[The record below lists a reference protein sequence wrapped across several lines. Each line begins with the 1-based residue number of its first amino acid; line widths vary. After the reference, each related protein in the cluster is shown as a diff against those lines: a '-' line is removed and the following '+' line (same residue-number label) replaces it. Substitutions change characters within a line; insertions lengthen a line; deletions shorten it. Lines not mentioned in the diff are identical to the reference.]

1 MSARDDEPLSD
12 VAAFRRL
19 LPWLRGDA
27 GLYALALLLAPV
39 TAATV
44 IAQPWLLQRA
54 IDQHIAPAAAGTGDL
69 SGLADAAAL
78 YLVSIV
84 LGFVFQTG
92 HMLALSYAAMRTIT
106 RLRRAVFQHTLSLGQ
121 SFFDRTPTGRLLTRA
136 TSDVEALGETLTAG
150 AITIVL
156 DVLQVVGVVTA
167 MLWLDARLT
176 ATLLLVAPPLALIV
190 ELLRKRLRALFGL
203 IRDAQAALNAYLSE
217 RLDGLEV
224 VQLHRD
230 EARTQAA
237 FRARLHRYR
246 DAAVRTNIYDALM
259 YATVDGLTSVT
270 MALLLAYGAFA
281 AEGTLTAGLMAAFIE
296 YVARL
301 FRPIQEF
308 SGKVAVIQR
317 AGAALVKLFG
327 LLDVEERV
335 QGGTAQLGDVRGELV
350 LEDVSFAYGDGPDVL
365 HGVSLTVPPCTTVAV
380 VGRTGSGKSTIGR
393 LLSAAY
399 CGYRGS
405 IRLDGHELCDLS
417 PDAVRAAVGTVRQD
431 VQLFPADVRFNLS
444 LGRDLSDDAL
454 LDAVRR
460 AHASDVVARLGGLD
474 GRVEHAGR
482 NLSAGEAQLL
492 SFARTLAHDPPLLV
506 LDEATASVDSATEA
520 RIQAATAEVLAARTT
535 LVIAHRLSTI
545 TTADLIVV
553 LDGGRVEEQGT
564 HAELLRKG
572 GAYAALFE
580 AQLATPEA
588 PAVAL

>member
-1 MSARDDEPLSD
+1 
-12 VAAFRRL
+12 
-19 LPWLRGDA
+19 
-27 GLYALALLLAPV
+27 
-39 TAATV
+39 
-44 IAQPWLLQRA
+44 
-54 IDQHIAPAAAGTGDL
+54 
-69 SGLADAAAL
+69 
-78 YLVSIV
+78 
-84 LGFVFQTG
+84 
-92 HMLALSYAAMRTIT
+92 
-106 RLRRAVFQHTLSLGQ
+106 VFQHTLSLGQ

-365 HGVSLTVPPCTTVAV
+365 HG
-380 VGRTGSGKSTIGR
+380 R
-393 LLSAAY
+393 
-399 CGYRGS
+399 
-405 IRLDGHELCDLS
+405 
-417 PDAVRAAVGTVRQD
+417 
-431 VQLFPADVRFNLS
+431 PA
-444 LGRDLSDDAL
+444 
-454 LDAVRR
+454 AVRR
-460 AHASDVVARLGGLD
+460 LLRLPRQHPPRRPRAVRPLARCRARRGGH
-474 GRVEHAGR
+474 RAAGR
-482 NLSAGEAQLL
+482 PALS
-492 SFARTLAHDPPLLV
+492 
-506 LDEATASVDSATEA
+506 
-520 RIQAATAEVLAARTT
+520 
-535 LVIAHRLSTI
+535 
-545 TTADLIVV
+545 
-553 LDGGRVEEQGT
+553 GR
-564 HAELLRKG
+564 R
-572 GAYAALFE
+572 AL
-580 AQLATPEA
+580 QPQ
-588 PAVAL
+588 PRPRPVR